1 MILQLARD
9 NGLILDS
16 GAAAITSDAAGSV
29 AYIDLGENWADLPL
43 IVAQFNITAIDS
55 TTGDEDY
62 NIGLQFSGTTN
73 FAIVRGDSRFFLDG
87 TDAPTPGAYFL
98 AAVPRARYVRMY
110 VDVTGTTPSVTFG
123 GKVYLNTFPGSE

>member
-9 NGLILDS
+9 TGLILDA

-29 AYIDLGENWADLPL
+29 AYIDLGTNWASYPL
-43 IVAQFNITAIDS
+43 LVAQLNITAIDS

-62 NIGLQFSGTTN
+62 LIKLQFSGTTN
-73 FAIVRGDSRFFLDG
+73 FAIVRGDSNLFFDG

-98 AAVPRARYVRMY
+98 AAIPLARYVRLY
-110 VDVTGTTPSVTFG
+110 VDVTGTSPSITFG
-123 GKVYLNTFPGSE
+123 GKAYLNTFPGS